1 MLKSFFKYFA
11 LFIVVAFALSCSNT
25 NNRPIIKFSGDSSS
39 IIIKNIDAASLLQ
52 VKNAYQAN
60 ADTLNL
66 ITVLIKPGE
75 LDSLQDE
82 TEVPGK
88 VKFIG
93 DSLVFS
99 PDQPFIKGKAY
110 LVESY
115 IGVKFATVGNLISG
129 SGKQNL
135 RAQRQ
140 TLKR

>member
-39 IIIKNIDAASLLQ
+39 IIIKNIDEASLLQ
-52 VKNAYQAN
+52 VKNAYLAN

-66 ITVLIKPGE
+66 VTVLIKPGD

-82 TEVPGK
+82 LEVPGK
-88 VKFIG
+88 VKFLG
-93 DSLVFS
+93 DSLVFN
-99 PDQPFIKGKAY
+99 PDLPFAKGKTY

-129 SGKQNL
+129 NGKQNL
-135 RAQRQ
+135 QAQRQ